1 MESTSISV
9 GELIYE
15 AVVHFTNVTEY
26 GISMK
31 DFLAGTVF
39 PPPAGVRFD
48 VAFQG
53 SFQGP
58 RVSGAFTG
66 IDYIHVRA
74 DGRFHLHI
82 HAQLITED
90 GENIS
95 FFADGIATR
104 EQGSAVVQLRENI
117 SFLTSSSSYVWLNQ
131 VLGWGQ
137 GTIDPEKGEV
147 RVKAY
152 AA

>member
-1 MESTSISV
+1 METTSISV
-9 GELIYE
+9 GELLYE
-15 AVVHFTNVTEY
+15 AFVHFTNVTEY
-26 GISMK
+26 GISMN
-31 DFLAGTVF
+31 DLLAGTVV

-58 RVSGAFTG
+58 RVSGTIIG

-74 DGRFHLHI
+74 DGRFQLHI
-82 HAQLITED
+82 HAQLTTED

-95 FFADGIATR
+95 FFADGIAIP
-104 EQGSAVVQLRENI
+104 EQGGAVVQLRENI
-117 SFLTSSSSYVWLNQ
+117 SFLTSSPAYVWLNQ
-131 VLGWGQ
+131 VQGWGQ
-137 GTIDPEKGEV
+137 GTVDLKKGEV

-152 AA
+152 TA